1 MTMYIN
7 DCAKLLTSNI
17 GMAVSASTVDGGM
30 DVKEYAGAFTM
41 DVIARTGFGI
51 EVDSNQSTDNPFVV
65 HSKKSMGQ
73 ATIKPAVLIG
83 CKYRVCSTR

>member
-17 GMAVSASTVDGGM
+17 GAAASASVEDGV

-51 EVDSNQSTDNPFVV
+51 EVDSNQSTENPFVQ
-65 HSKKSMGQ
+65 HAKKSMGQ

-83 CKYRVCSTR
+83 C